1 MNKELLIAM
10 IGFLLLG
17 ILFTHTG
24 YFDRPKEGESG
35 PNDFVQ
41 AKAQILG
48 PVFLFCF
55 LFLLFKLLFGE

>member
-17 ILFTHTG
+17 IWFTHTG
-24 YFDRPKEGESG
+24 YFDKPKKGEAPLNGSTLLKARIWG
-35 PNDFVQ
+35 PFC
-41 AKAQILG
+41 
-48 PVFLFCF
+48 LFCF